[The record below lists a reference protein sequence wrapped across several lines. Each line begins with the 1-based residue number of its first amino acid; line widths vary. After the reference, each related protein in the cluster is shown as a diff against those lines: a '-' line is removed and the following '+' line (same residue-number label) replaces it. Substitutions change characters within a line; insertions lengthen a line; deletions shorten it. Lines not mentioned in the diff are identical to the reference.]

1 MFVCNVSLTICTKCI
16 LLKMS
21 DKQNL
26 LKERLV
32 IGLFLYKFLEKF
44 SKIWAKDANIFL
56 EIKFIR
62 NFPFRT
68 LHKVLQ
74 T

>member
-26 LKERLV
+26 LKERL
-32 IGLFLYKFLEKF
+32 IMDYFCT
-44 SKIWAKDANIFL
+44 
-56 EIKFIR
+56 
-62 NFPFRT
+62 NF
-68 LHKVLQ
+68 
-74 T
+74 